1 MGRRFLLLVL
11 ASAVGVALGRNSTID
26 PAGTCL
32 WYGKCGDN
40 PDFTGGT
47 HILNCYDTSKG
58 YPATVEDVKNLEEVC
73 PHFVEDFGPHDPENN
88 PWNLCCDYTQINDIV
103 VNFALP
109 ESILERCP
117 HCMNNFRKNF
127 CDLTCR

>member
-1 MGRRFLLLVL
+1 MRIFLFLSL
-11 ASAVGVALGRNSTID
+11 ACSVALARNSTLD
-26 PAGTCL
+26 PNGTCI

-40 PDFTGGT
+40 PDFPPGGT
-47 HILNCYDTSKG
+47 HALNCVDNSKG
-58 YPATVEDVKNLEEVC
+58 YPAAESEVRDLEKVC
-73 PHFVEDFGPHDPENN
+73 PHFVEDFGEWDETNN
-88 PWNLCCDYTQINDIV
+88 PWMLCCDYTQIADIV
-103 VNFALP
+103 TNFALP